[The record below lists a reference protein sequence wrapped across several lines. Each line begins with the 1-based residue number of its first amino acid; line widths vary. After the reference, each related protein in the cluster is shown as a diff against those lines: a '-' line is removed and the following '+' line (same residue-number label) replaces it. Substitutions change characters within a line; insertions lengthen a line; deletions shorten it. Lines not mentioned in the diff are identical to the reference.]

1 MEKTPLQRHLE
12 ETPDKPIIGLKL
24 KDLKM
29 WLQHLPNEFL
39 EYPLLVAQQGVT
51 VTDLIIY
58 DKQYVIRGFDVDT
71 VDKQILFLHAIDDY
85 DKIITVDTTPTNE

>member
-29 WLQHLPNEFL
+29 WLF
-39 EYPLLVAQQGVT
+39 VAILTGIGAIAYMVINKI
-51 VTDLIIY
+51 LSEII
-58 DKQYVIRGFDVDT
+58 K
-71 VDKQILFLHAIDDY
+71 
-85 DKIITVDTTPTNE
+85 

>member
-1 MEKTPLQRHLE
+1 MSKTPLQKHLE

-39 EYPLLVAQQGVT
+39 EYPLLVAQQGIT
-51 VTDLIIY
+51 TNSLIIY

-71 VDKQILFLHAIDDY
+71 VDGQILFLHAIDDY
-85 DKIITVDTTPTNE
+85 KSPIILDTTPTNE